1 MAEVEIHHHGSAHS
15 DDPAARKVGLLVG
28 IIGVVLAVVTIAAHR
43 EHTAAVL
50 HRSEAND
57 QWAYYQAKKIREHT
71 SETAAELATALGGDA
86 ARVAAALQKF
96 KDSAAKYAAD
106 AEEIR
111 KVAESKDH
119 DTEHGE
125 GLALR
130 FDLGEGFLEL
140 GLVLTSLFF
149 LGRQPLF
156 PWAGGI
162 AGVIGLLTALSAA
175 LI

>member
-1 MAEVEIHHHGSAHS
+1 MAELEIHHHGSAHS
-15 DDPAARKVGLLVG
+15 DDQPARKVGLLVG
-28 IIGVVLAVVTIAAHR
+28 IIGVALSVVTIAAHR
-43 EHTAAVL
+43 QHTAAVL

-71 SETAAELATALGGDA
+71 SETAAELAAAVGSDV
-86 ARVAAALQKF
+86 ARVAAARQKF
-96 KDSAAKYAAD
+96 NDSATKYAAD
-106 AEEIR
+106 AENIR
-111 KVAESKDH
+111 KIAEDKDH
-119 DTEHGE
+119 DTERGE
-125 GLALR
+125 ALALR

-149 LGRQPLF
+149 LGRQALF

-162 AGVIGLLTALSAA
+162 ASVVGLLTALSAL